1 MVSSD
6 EKFDAELALTGVKQS
21 ESGRRF
27 CFFPLNMFANLV
39 LTLYGRETLRRV
51 QLFPVFHYYSKL
63 GQLNANSRFL
73 VVDNE
78 ADKVGVAWRP
88 VVLPHQPD
96 GMARC
101 DVGDEL

>member
-6 EKFDAELALTGVKQS
+6 GKYAGLALIGVKQS
-21 ESGRRF
+21 ESGKRF

-39 LTLYGRETLRRV
+39 PTLYGRETLRRV
-51 QLFPVFHYYSKL
+51 QLFPVFHCYSKL
-63 GQLNANSRFL
+63 ERLNANSRFL
-73 VVDNE
+73 VVDDE
-78 ADKVGVAWRP
+78 ADEVGVARRP
-88 VVLPHQPD
+88 VVLPRQPD